1 MRRLV
6 RSSRPVA
13 AALLSLWIVLSA
25 IPPSAEAQPSHL
37 TVIRGALR
45 SAVQSERRAIQ
56 QLAAAAAVEAVHQGA
71 QTAHEGYAQMRRAID
86 RLGSLIEIN
95 QKVPDPV
102 LRVQEKQVE
111 RARYLTRLGLNEVE
125 GVQRYDPRRVQKA
138 IENFQRAIQILEV
151 VLAGMV

>member
-1 MRRLV
+1 MRRLL

-13 AALLSLWIVLSA
+13 TALLALWIGLSA
-25 IPPSAEAQPSHL
+25 IPPGAEAQPSHQ

-45 SAVQSERRAIQ
+45 SAVQSERRAVQ
-56 QLAAAAAVEAVHQGA
+56 QLAAASTVEAVHQGA
-71 QTAHEGYAQMRRAID
+71 RTAHEGYAQMRRAID

-95 QKVPDPV
+95 QKTPDPL

-125 GVQRYDPRRVQKA
+125 GVKRYDPRRVQKA
-138 IENFQRAIQILEV
+138 IENFQKAIKILDV